1 MRVQHK
7 ETREAHEA
15 ATARLHAMH
24 ADATEKTG
32 KLRAG
37 ANGEAAFYEAKLDVG
52 RFFMARVLPRHST
65 HFQGI
70 MAGGET
76 LTRMKAEAF

>member
-1 MRVQHK
+1 MAFQIAPQPFQEPRAV
-7 ETREAHEA
+7 EPGIGLGMAEVAG
-15 ATARLHAMH
+15 
-24 ADATEKTG
+24 G
-32 KLRAG
+32 KLKAG

-76 LTRMKAEAF
+76 LVRMKAEAF